1 MNNVKSNELKLCMI
15 GAGEH
20 AGRNVY
26 PSFAFIHGANVV
38 ANCDLNVERARAL
51 ARQCGIEHT
60 YADYREMLEKHKPDG
75 VLICVGPDFHA
86 KVSMELMRAGYHVYT
101 EKPPAVSY
109 EQAKQVVAV
118 SRETGKICM
127 TGLKKRFAPA
137 YRKAKEIL
145 DNPENGQPEIMS
157 FIRTENNM
165 KNTDDPKTQFLLDAC
180 VHPIDLCNYFF
191 GKVKSLYAS
200 HKEPATYAIS
210 LKHRNGAVS
219 TMTLTDRINGPRRYE
234 EVTIVTDKSTIVQV
248 HGSID
253 MLAFREGAPIGAYRP
268 DFAMGRSH
276 SIVEQGFS
284 GEIQE
289 FIDAIRENR
298 QPVSHIEQSSHA
310 PQIYEAIKKSIETGQ
325 TVFLEED

>member
-1 MNNVKSNELKLCMI
+1 MTNNKELKLCMI
-15 GAGEH
+15 GAGNH
-20 AGRNVY
+20 ASRNVY
-26 PSFAFIHGANVV
+26 PSFAFVNGAQVV
-38 ANCDLNVERARAL
+38 ANCDLDLDRAQKV
-51 ARQCGIEHT
+51 ARLFGIEHSYT
-60 YADYREMLEKHKPDG
+60 DYHEMLDRHKPDG

-137 YRKAKEIL
+137 YRAAKLIL
-145 DNPENGQPEIMS
+145 DNPENGEPEMLS
-157 FIRTENNM
+157 FVRTENNM
-165 KNTDDPKTQFLLDAC
+165 ANTDDPKTQFLLDAC

-191 GKVKSLYAS
+191 GKVESLYAS
-200 HKEPATYAIS
+200 HKAPATYTIS
-210 LKHRNGAVS
+210 MKHRNGAVS
-219 TMTLTDRINGPRRYE
+219 TMALTDRLNGPRRYE
-234 EVTIVTDKSTIVQV
+234 EVTIITNKSTIVQI

-253 MLAFREGAPIGAYRP
+253 MLAFKEGVPIAAYRP

-289 FIDAIRENR
+289 FVDAIKENR
-298 QPVSHIEQSSHA
+298 QPISNIEESSHA
-310 PQIYEAIKKSIETGQ
+310 PQIYEAIKESIATGQ
-325 TVFLEED
+325 KVILEES